1 MNKAQIYLLNAGI
14 DDVVVSGGDDIDPE
28 NWKYLSDVMGEY
40 HLSAVL
46 TSAMHSD
53 GKDLCNCENSYPQ
66 STGGCPVH
74 GVKY

>member
-1 MNKAQIYLLNAGI
+1 VNKAQIYLLNAGI

-40 HLSAVL
+40 HLSASQPAVL

-53 GKDLCNCENSYPQ
+53 GEKQCNCVSGRAQ
-66 STGGCPVH
+66 STGGCPIC
-74 GVKY
+74 